1 MYGRRYLNVLCRGAF
16 YERLLRSATPF
27 DAIGNIVND
36 KVFDTRNHVEII
48 QSEVRVHNA
57 DALARAGKTY
67 AEIRRNRRFPDP
79 ALAGGDHYDL
89 TVAHTSPRRQ
99 TDSILYYIS

>member
-1 MYGRRYLNVLCRGAF
+1 MENYIGYVENDLVL
-16 YERLLRSATPF
+16 ESH
-27 DAIGNIVND
+27 D
-36 KVFDTRNHVEII
+36 KVKGTDTEIAVDYK
-48 QSEVRVHNA
+48 SPPAVK
-57 DALARAGKTY
+57 GKTY